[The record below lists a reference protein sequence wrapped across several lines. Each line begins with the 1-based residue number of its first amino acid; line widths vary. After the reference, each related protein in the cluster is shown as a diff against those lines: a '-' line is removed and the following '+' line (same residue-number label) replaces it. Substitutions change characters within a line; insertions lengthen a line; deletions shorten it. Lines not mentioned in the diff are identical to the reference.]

1 MSMRLACFAPL
12 LLAAACAS
20 APPGPPAD
28 VVAALAP
35 IGKLRAAIN
44 FGNPVLAQKDAATGE
59 AKGVSVDLAR
69 ELARRLGVPLEV
81 VPFDAAGKVT
91 DSATK
96 GVWDI
101 GFVAIDPLRAKDIAF
116 TGPYVVIE
124 GGYMVKKESPLKS
137 VDEFDRKGLRIAVG
151 NKSAYDLYLTRT
163 IKNAELVR
171 VPTSAGAMDEFQSRN
186 LDAAAGVKQAMV
198 RYADKNPAVR
208 MIPGQFMVIEQA
220 MAIPRGPGEAALGY
234 VKAYVEEQKASG
246 FVARGLQR
254 SGQTDAAVAPASP

>member
-20 APPGPPAD
+20 APPGPPPE
-28 VVAALAP
+28 VVKALAP
-35 IGKLRAAIN
+35 TGKLRAAIN

-96 GVWDI
+96 GIWDI

-137 VDEFDRKGLRIAVG
+137 VDEFDRKGIRIA
-151 NKSAYDLYLTRT
+151 ATR
-163 IKNAELVR
+163 A
-171 VPTSAGAMDEFQSRN
+171 PTTSTSR
-186 LDAAAGVKQAMV
+186 APSRTRSSFAFPH
-198 RYADKNPAVR
+198 RPAR
-208 MIPGQFMVIEQA
+208 WTSSSRA
-220 MAIPRGPGEAALGY
+220 TSTRPRA
-234 VKAYVEEQKASG
+234 
-246 FVARGLQR
+246 
-254 SGQTDAAVAPASP
+254 